1 MYHFYGVSKNSGE
14 VIHGEHSSR
23 HNGLQLPHFGME
35 LEVDG
40 WRGETDHE
48 AVSEVEDLIADA
60 INDTDGSGLN
70 VGCDRSLDDGA
81 EFRFAPYTMGLI
93 KKLYADRIWQRACTM
108 LEEGGFDNPRKTAG
122 IHVHIN
128 KGCMSPI
135 ERKRFVVNTNLFIS
149 KLLRDGYQDV
159 LMDFLERDYDQFDNW
174 AEPVLNRLSEH
185 EFAMCMDSLETDED
199 YLDAYSNIYE
209 MRNKFQAVNLM
220 HRLTFELRIFGS
232 TTNARKILAFYE
244 FADTLVSVFRNPIE
258 DGQIP
263 SWSEFIEEADRLG
276 HITLA
281 KEMSK
286 AEAAYFWSK

>member
-1 MYHFYGVSKNSGE
+1 MYKFYGVSKNGE
-14 VIHGEHSSR
+14 VINGEHSSR
-23 HNGLQLPHFGME
+23 KNGLAIPHFGME
-35 LEVDG
+35 WEIDG

-70 VGCDRSLDDGA
+70 VGHDYSLDDGD
-81 EFRFAPYTMGLI
+81 EIRLAPYTMGLI
-93 KKLYADRIWQRACTM
+93 KKLYADRIWQRACIM
-108 LEEGGFDNPRKTAG
+108 LEEGGFDNPRRTAG
-122 IHVHIN
+122 IHIHIN
-128 KGCMSPI
+128 RGCMHLA
-135 ERKRFVVNTNLFIS
+135 ERKRFVVNVNLFIS
-149 KLLRDGYQDV
+149 KLLREGYQDV

-174 AEPVLNRLSEH
+174 AEPIMHRFSDDDFQMAIEMLS
-185 EFAMCMDSLETDED
+185 DDDGYDDL
-199 YLDAYSNIYE
+199 YSHIYE
-209 MRNKFQAVNLM
+209 MRGKFQAVNLM

-276 HITLA
+276 HTTLA

-286 AEAAYFWSK
+286 AEAAYFWSE

>member
-1 MYHFYGVSKNSGE
+1 MYHFYGISKE
-14 VIHGEHSSR
+14 DKVVHGERSSR
-23 HNGLQLPHFGME
+23 KNGLQLTHFGME
-35 LEVDG
+35 WEIDG

-48 AVSEVEDLIADA
+48 AVVDATNMIADYLG
-60 INDTDGSGLN
+60 DVDGYSLN
-70 VGCDRSLDDGA
+70 VGRDCSLNDGD
-81 EFRFAPYTMGLI
+81 EIRLAPYTMGLI

-108 LEEGGFDNPRKTAG
+108 LEEGGFDNPRRTAG
-122 IHVHIN
+122 IHIHIN
-128 KGCMSPI
+128 RGCMHMA
-135 ERKRFVVNTNLFIS
+135 ERKRFVVNVNLFIS

-209 MRNKFQAVNLM
+209 MRGKFQAVNLM
-220 HRLTFELRIFGS
+220 HLLTFELRIFGS

-276 HITLA
+276 HTTLA

-286 AEAAYFWSK
+286 AEAAYFWSE

>member
-1 MYHFYGVSKNSGE
+1 MYKFYGISKNGGI
-14 VIHGEHSSR
+14 VNGEHSSR
-23 HNGLQLPHFGME
+23 KNGLQLPHFGME
-35 LEVDG
+35 WEVDG

-48 AVSEVEDLIADA
+48 AVADIECMLSTA
-60 INDTDGSGLN
+60 ILDNDGSGLN
-70 VGCDRSLDDGA
+70 VGRDCSLDDG
-81 EFRFAPYTMGLI
+81 EEIRLAPYTMALV
-93 KKLYADRIWQRACTM
+93 KKLYADRIWQRACIM
-108 LEEGGFDNPRKTAG
+108 LEEGGFDNPRRTAG
-122 IHVHIN
+122 IHIHIN
-128 KGCMSPI
+128 RGCMHMA
-135 ERKRFVVNTNLFIS
+135 ERKRFVVNVNLFIS

-174 AEPVLNRLSEH
+174 AEPIMHRFSDDDFQMAIEMLS
-185 EFAMCMDSLETDED
+185 DDDGYDDL
-199 YLDAYSNIYE
+199 YSRIYE

-276 HITLA
+276 HTTLA